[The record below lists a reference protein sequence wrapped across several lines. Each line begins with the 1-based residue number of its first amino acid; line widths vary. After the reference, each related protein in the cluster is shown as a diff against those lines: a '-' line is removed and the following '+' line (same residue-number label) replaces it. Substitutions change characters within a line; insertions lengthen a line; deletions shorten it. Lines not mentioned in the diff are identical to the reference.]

1 MPINKQF
8 VTVIKKSLSKFDFSK
23 LEEKCTNEAQTRQ
36 YLIEPIIEILGY
48 SRLDDMLTEIN
59 AGWGQK
65 NDKADIGLIIKGKN
79 PEILVEC
86 KKYGKNLTDKEASQL
101 NGYFI
106 NTPSSKLGILTNGI
120 EWRFYCPDESNKE
133 TNLNVTPFLVLDFSE
148 LNDSLFENLSK
159 FHRNNIDVKE
169 LLEEASEFYFF
180 QGFTDAFASELSDP
194 SDDLIKAIFNRMQGK
209 RMTDTVKNKLRT
221 LMNSNAI
228 QNALPKVI
236 EEESKNGNIVITTAE
251 ELKIYHAIKTIL
263 IHKKEI
269 DSDRISYRDQKNS
282 FNILVDDNNKKIICK
297 ILCSKNKYYIEL
309 NGIKYEVNGIDSI
322 VAIKKQL
329 LDFTM
334 QYFQK

>member
-1 MPINKQF
+1 M
-8 VTVIKKSLSKFDFSK
+8 
-23 LEEKCTNEAQTRQ
+23 
-36 YLIEPIIEILGY
+36 
-48 SRLDDMLTEIN
+48 
-59 AGWGQK
+59 
-65 NDKADIGLIIKGKN
+65 
-79 PEILVEC
+79 
-86 KKYGKNLTDKEASQL
+86 TDKEASQL

-148 LNDSLFENLSK
+148 LNDALFENLSK
-159 FHRNNIDVKE
+159 FHKNNIDIKE
-169 LLEEASEFYFF
+169 LLEEASEFYFL
-180 QGFTDAFASELSDP
+180 QGFNEAFTAELSDP
-194 SDDLIKAIFNRMQGK
+194 SDDFIKAVFNRMQGK
-209 RMTDTVKNKLRT
+209 RMTDTIKSKLRT
-221 LMNSNAI
+221 LINSNAI
-228 QNALPKVI
+228 QNALPRVI
-236 EEESKNGNIVITTAE
+236 EQEAKNGNVIITTAE

-297 ILCSKNKYYIEL
+297 ITNSKSKYFIEL
-309 NGIKYEVNGIDSI
+309 NGLKYEVNGIDSI